1 MAFEVYIRID
11 DRNIYGPAYNAH
23 KQSST
28 INFVLKFFNFKAKYY
43 IAQNM
48 ASKVISNRS
57 NNKFHNNT
65 EMCSIK
71 NEYTGAWKCRNLG
84 VNVYNSITDFEKFAQ
99 WFFNF
104 SHRLQL

>member
-1 MAFEVYIRID
+1 MSFEVYIRID

-23 KQSST
+23 KQNST

-57 NNKFHNNT
+57 HNKFHNNT
-65 EMCSIK
+65 EICSLK
-71 NEYTGAWKCRNLG
+71 
-84 VNVYNSITDFEKFAQ
+84 
-99 WFFNF
+99 
-104 SHRLQL
+104 